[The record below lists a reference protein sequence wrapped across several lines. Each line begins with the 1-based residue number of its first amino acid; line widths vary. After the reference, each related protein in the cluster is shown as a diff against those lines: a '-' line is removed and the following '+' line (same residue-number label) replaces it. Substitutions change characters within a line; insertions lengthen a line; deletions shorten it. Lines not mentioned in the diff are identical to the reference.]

1 MTRRYLKL
9 PEHFDKLSDEEIKA
23 LAQNMWAK
31 ISAELHLIN
40 REAELELRRKAYS
53 IWINKY
59 PNEKDEDVDC
69 HLEEIYSLLI
79 LEYLNKIKRS
89 TCVIED

>member
-1 MTRRYLKL
+1 MTRRYEKL
-9 PEHFDKLSDEEIKA
+9 PENFDKLSDEEIKA

-31 ISAELHLIN
+31 MSEDPLLIN
-40 REAELELRRKAYS
+40 REAKLELRRKAYS

-59 PNEKDEDVDC
+59 PNEKDDDLDC

-79 LEYLNKIKRS
+79 QDYLNNIKWGRRG
-89 TCVIED
+89 I

>member
-1 MTRRYLKL
+1 VTRLYEKL
-9 PEHFDKLSDEEIKA
+9 PENFDKLSDEEIKA

-31 ISAELHLIN
+31 ISEGQLLIN
-40 REAELELRRKAYS
+40 REAKLELRRKAYS

-59 PNEKDEDVDC
+59 PNEKDDDVDC

-79 LEYLNKIKRS
+79 QDYLNDIKWRRRE
-89 TCVIED
+89 I

>member
-1 MTRRYLKL
+1 MTRRYEKL
-9 PEHFDKLSDEEIKA
+9 PENFDKLSDEEIKA

-31 ISAELHLIN
+31 ISEDQLLIN
-40 REAELELRRKAYS
+40 REAKLELRRKAYS

-59 PNEKDEDVDC
+59 PNEKDDDLDC

-79 LEYLNKIKRS
+79 QDYLNDIKWRR
-89 TCVIED
+89 

>member
-1 MTRRYLKL
+1 MTRRYEKL
-9 PEHFDKLSDEEIKA
+9 PENFDKLSDEEIKA

-31 ISAELHLIN
+31 ISEDQLLIN
-40 REAELELRRKAYS
+40 REAKLELRRKAYS

-59 PNEKDEDVDC
+59 PNEKDDDLDC

-79 LEYLNKIKRS
+79 QDYLNNIKWRRRG
-89 TCVIED
+89 I